1 MLTLLQDN
9 DICQVEIFKI
19 KYYKFI
25 LLLQDIYESYI
36 ADKAIYGI
44 MVDGT
49 QYISE
54 KEQESIVIRFID
66 DY

>member
-1 MLTLLQDN
+1 M
-9 DICQVEIFKI
+9 

-25 LLLQDIYESYI
+25 LILLQDIYYIYI

-49 QYISE
+49 QDISG
-54 KEQESIVIRFID
+54 KEQASIVIRFID
-66 DY
+66 DYLQPIVIF